1 MQERNLCSQRTGELF
16 PRKCFLKDIL
26 LNRNF
31 QKPQAFCE
39 LAIASVNF
47 PVNVHYTYRRQRG
60 FTSCCTA
67 AMPSSSNLFF
77 SILSSSRCCE
87 VLQTPEFVHS
97 LPPSVYVHAPSTE
110 RWNIDN
116 NGMNHRIQ
124 DCHQGGLPGSKRLW
138 LYNTTFN
145 IIIII
150 MIIK

>member
-31 QKPQAFCE
+31 QKPKAFCE

-60 FTSCCTA
+60 FTLCCTA

-77 SILSSSRCCE
+77 SILSSSRCC
-87 VLQTPEFVHS
+87 
-97 LPPSVYVHAPSTE
+97 
-110 RWNIDN
+110 
-116 NGMNHRIQ
+116 
-124 DCHQGGLPGSKRLW
+124 
-138 LYNTTFN
+138 
-145 IIIII
+145 
-150 MIIK
+150 